1 MYFCERC
8 NAFYPTTE
16 CPDCHTRGLRPVED
30 DDYCFLTEREVM
42 WAEMLRAALYGADI
56 ESAYRPVFG
65 AAMSASMGKAIE
77 RHQIYVPYDCYDA
90 AMDVMLALFGEVQ
103 QCRSPHSIWQK

>member
-1 MYFCERC
+1 MYFCEKC
-8 NAFYPTTE
+8 NAAHPTTE

-42 WAEMLRAALYGADI
+42 WAEMLRAALADVDI

-65 AAMSASMGKAIE
+65 AALSVSMGKSLE
-77 RHQIYVPYDCYDA
+77 RHQIYVPFDCYDDA
-90 AMDVMLALFGEVQ
+90 RSVMFSLFGEMRQ
-103 QCRSPHSIWQK
+103 DRTHAPRW